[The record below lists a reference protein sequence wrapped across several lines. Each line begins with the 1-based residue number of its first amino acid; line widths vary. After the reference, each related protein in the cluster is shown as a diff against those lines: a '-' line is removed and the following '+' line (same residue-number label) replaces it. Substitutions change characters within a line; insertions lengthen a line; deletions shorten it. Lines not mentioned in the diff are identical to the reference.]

1 VRDKIIISVLVTA
14 IAYCIGAMLVIA
26 GLTTANGLA
35 VLAVIATCSVI
46 VVNHLCWAM
55 CSRRRSKRNG

>member
-1 VRDKIIISVLVTA
+1 MIDKIIISILVIV

-26 GLTTANGLA
+26 ELITANGLA

-46 VVNHLCWAM
+46 FVNQLCRAIG
-55 CSRRRSKRNG
+55 SRRRSGR

>member
-1 VRDKIIISVLVTA
+1 MRDKIIISVLVTA

-46 VVNHLCWAM
+46 VVNHICRAM
-55 CSRRRSKRNG
+55 GSRRRSNRNG

>member
-1 VRDKIIISVLVTA
+1 MRDKIIISVLVTA

-46 VVNHLCWAM
+46 VVNHICRAM
-55 CSRRRSKRNG
+55 GSRRRSKRNG